1 MLFPG
6 TPDEYLNAGPLAGG
20 RNLRAGSWAGKKFRR
35 RKSTSSVKDPKK
47 IGQRKNALNA
57 KKSGY

>member
-6 TPDEYLNAGPLAGG
+6 TPDEYLNVGPLEGG
-20 RNLRAGSWAGKKFRR
+20 RNLRSESWAAKKFRR

-47 IGQRKNALNA
+47 IGQRKKALNT
-57 KKSGY
+57 